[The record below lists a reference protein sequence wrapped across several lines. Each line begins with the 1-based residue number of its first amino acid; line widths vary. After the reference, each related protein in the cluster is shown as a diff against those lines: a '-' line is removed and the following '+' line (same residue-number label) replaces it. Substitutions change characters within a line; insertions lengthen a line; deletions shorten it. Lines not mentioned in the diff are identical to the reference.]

1 MNSHNTSRN
10 SFHFLYKSERRET
23 IHASASHGITSRL
36 RVRQMKLCGIQG
48 FPERFV
54 LFSRAVNWDRDTSN
68 LVQRTV
74 LLKNPRGIEK
84 THMVPLYLVSHLA
97 LQPQALSREHLFRF
111 THTNHQPSRL
121 IKLISKSKFNWRAA
135 WLEFGQIWERSAG
148 PAGEGEGGAHVS
160 CHPSQTKAPVAHCTV
175 RGREAARRPRAR
187 TVAALRH
194 EEVLGQISLQV

>member
-135 WLEFGQIWERSAG
+135 WLEFGQIWERSGWAG
-148 PAGEGEGGAHVS
+148 
-160 CHPSQTKAPVAHCTV
+160 
-175 RGREAARRPRAR
+175 RGRRGRSSCQLSPIANKGACRALHRKREGSGAAAARAHRGRPPP
-187 TVAALRH
+187 
-194 EEVLGQISLQV
+194 